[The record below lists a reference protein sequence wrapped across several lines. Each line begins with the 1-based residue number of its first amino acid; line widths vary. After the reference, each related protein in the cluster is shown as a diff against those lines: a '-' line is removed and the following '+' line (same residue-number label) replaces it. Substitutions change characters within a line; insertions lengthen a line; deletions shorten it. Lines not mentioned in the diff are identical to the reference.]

1 MPRSLSSTYLVN
13 GFPWWG
19 TRADTLM
26 LDQSTASSN
35 HPIYFVKLEFD
46 SADVN
51 LHSGHGDIIFN
62 GDTYTGAG
70 AIGAISGIE
79 ETVELGRSPVT
90 LTMGGLPTTLI
101 AALLNEQSQ
110 GRKATIYLGYMNM
123 TTYKLVENPV
133 IIHRGLMDTPDFNQ
147 DKELSIS
154 LKVESRFAQWD
165 NPKVRR
171 FTNEDQKS
179 RYPTDTGFQ
188 FVETSVEKAIYWG
201 QKSL

>member
-1 MPRSLSSTYLVN
+1 MPRELSSTFLIN

-26 LDQSTASSN
+26 LDQSEAASN
-35 HPIYFVKLEFD
+35 HPIYFVKLQFD

-51 LHSGHGDIIFN
+51 LHSGLGDIVFD

-70 AIGAISGIE
+70 SIGAISGVE

-90 LTMGGLPTTLI
+90 LTMSGLPTTLL
-101 AALLNEQSQ
+101 AALLAEQYQ
-110 GRKATIYLGYMNM
+110 GRRATIYMGYMNM
-123 TTYKLVENPV
+123 TTYRLVEDPV

-147 DKELSIS
+147 GKELSIS
-154 LKVESRFAQWD
+154 LKIESRFAQWD
-165 NPKVRR
+165 NAKVRR
-171 FTNEDQKS
+171 YTNEDQRS

-188 FVETSVEKAIYWG
+188 FVEASVEKAIYWG

>member
-1 MPRSLSSTYLVN
+1 
-13 GFPWWG
+13 
-19 TRADTLM
+19 M
-26 LDQSTASSN
+26 LDQSEAATN
-35 HPIYFVKLEFD
+35 HPIYFVKLKFD

-51 LHSGHGDIIFN
+51 LHSGLGDIIFG

-70 AIGAISGIE
+70 SIGAISGIE

-90 LTMGGLPTTLI
+90 LTMSGLPTTLI
-101 AALLNEQSQ
+101 AALLNEQYQ
-110 GRKATIYLGYMNM
+110 GRRATIYLGYMNM
-123 TTYKLVENPV
+123 TTYQLVEDPV
-133 IIHRGLMDTPDFNQ
+133 VIHRGLMDTPDFNQ
-147 DKELSIS
+147 GKELAIS

-171 FTNEDQKS
+171 YTNEDQRS

-188 FVETSVEKAIYWG
+188 FVESSVEKAIYWG